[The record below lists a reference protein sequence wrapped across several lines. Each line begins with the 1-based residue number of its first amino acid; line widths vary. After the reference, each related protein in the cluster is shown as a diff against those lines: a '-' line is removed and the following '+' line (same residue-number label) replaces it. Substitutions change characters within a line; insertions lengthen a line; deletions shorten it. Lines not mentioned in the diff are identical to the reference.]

1 MAIEELKR
9 FEQFEEDMLWI
20 EREFENL
27 RAHYPDEFIAVYLG
41 KVIAHGAD
49 HSKII
54 AQTKAV
60 ADIDVSEV
68 AIKFIPA
75 DEFAVVL

>member
-1 MAIEELKR
+1 MSSEELKR

-20 EREFENL
+20 EREFDNL
-27 RAHYPDEFIAVYLG
+27 QARYPDEFIAVYRS

-49 HSKII
+49 HSKVI
-54 AQTKAV
+54 AQTRAV
-60 ADIDVSEV
+60 AATDVSEI